1 MEMRGSDFSKRNNK
15 DVLVIT
21 LGSEEESFDLRLM
34 VPTKGIYED
43 ILHAAELAEAVMN
56 GEANPSDY
64 IDELYGHVC
73 RAMSYNT
80 DARSI
85 TPEFLEEMGFT
96 FADAGAFIGDYTQ
109 FILLLATQ
117 KN

>member
-43 ILHAAELAEAVMN
+43 ILRAAELADGVMQ
-56 GEANPSDY
+56 GEANPSEY
-64 IDELYGHVC
+64 IGEMYGLAC

-80 DARSI
+80 DARDI
-85 TPEFLEEMGFT
+85 TPEFLEDMGFD
-96 FADAGAFIGDYTQ
+96 FADMANFVSDYMQ
-109 FILLLATQ
+109 FIFLLASS

>member
-1 MEMRGSDFSKRNNK
+1 MEMRGSDFTKRDNRN
-15 DVLVIT
+15 VLVIT

-43 ILHAAELAEAVMN
+43 ITHAAELADSVLE

-64 IDELYGHVC
+64 IDEVYGLIC

-80 DARSI
+80 DAREV
-85 TPEFLEEMGFT
+85 TPEFLEGMGFD
-96 FADAGAFIGDYTQ
+96 FADVANFLSDYMQ
-109 FILLLATQ
+109 FIFLLASS